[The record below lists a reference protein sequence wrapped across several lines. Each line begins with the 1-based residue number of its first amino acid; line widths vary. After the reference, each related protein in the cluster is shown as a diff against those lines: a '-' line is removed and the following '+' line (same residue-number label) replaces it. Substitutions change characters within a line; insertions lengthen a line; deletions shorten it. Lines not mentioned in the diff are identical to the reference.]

1 MRSPP
6 SSFALISSENEEK
19 AGALLGF
26 CIGVLHLPTPEKTR
40 GYPPP
45 PRSLGRFPQH
55 IFLVPIYTPDGE
67 G

>member
-19 AGALLGF
+19 TGALLSF
-26 CIGVLHLPTPEKTR
+26 CIGVQHLPTPEKLPNNHGVT
-40 GYPPP
+40 PTPTP
-45 PRSLGRFPQH
+45 KSLGR
-55 IFLVPIYTPDGE
+55 YTPDGE